1 MATYKLPDE
10 PRPGAL
16 SAVVA
21 DPMWPFLSS
30 MLVGAWFGLAWFVL
44 NSVALGSPTLKR
56 EIGLA
61 ALALG
66 GKAVLVLLMIAA
78 LQAGWIEKGALP
90 YVYLIAV
97 GLMLAC
103 TYSLY
108 LTQSRTF
115 ELFAYFGGE
124 VKNGVVV
131 LLVGMAVVRPYVAP
145 LFGDGLLGLVL
156 R

>member
-1 MATYKLPDE
+1 MATYHLPDE

-16 SAVVA
+16 QNIVT
-21 DPMWPFLSS
+21 DPMWAFLST

-44 NSVALGSPTLKR
+44 NGFALGSPTLKR

-61 ALALG
+61 VLAVG
-66 GKAVLVLLMIAA
+66 GKALLVLAMVAA

-90 YVYLIAV
+90 YCYLAAS
-97 GLMLAC
+97 GLLLAC
-103 TYSLY
+103 TYSLF
-108 LTQSRTF
+108 LLQARTF

-124 VKNGVVV
+124 AKNGVVV
-131 LLVGMAVVRPYVAP
+131 LLVGMMVLRPQVNP
-145 LFGDGLLGLVL
+145 LLGDGLLGLVL